1 MELSRRALGFVS
13 ALGSFSLLTFLLH
26 RIFEQVL
33 NLGLKHF
40 DVPDELV
47 YAACLSGGVF
57 GSVAVLVLR
66 RRLVAWNRALRA
78 VYL

>member
-40 DVPDELV
+40 DVPGELV

-57 GSVAVLVLR
+57 GSVAAIVLR
-66 RRLVAWNRALRA
+66 RRFATLNRALRA